1 LAGLIKIINKMNFK
15 KFSQYIVVIIFIL
28 IISFLLINKNKNSEN
43 NFNNFDVKNTKYV
56 KIGGEII
63 KVELALTST
72 EQELGLSIKDNLK
85 NDEGMLFIFNNVGI
99 YSFWMKDM
107 SFPIDII
114 WIGEDFQIVFI
125 KKNATEESFPEIFS
139 PNKNSKYVLEV
150 MSGFSEKKNLKEG
163 DKVEFL
169 P

>member
-1 LAGLIKIINKMNFK
+1 MAGLIKIINKMNFK

-28 IISFLLINKNKNSEN
+28 IISFLLINKNNNSKEI
-43 NFNNFDVKNTKYV
+43 FDVKNTKYV

>member
-1 LAGLIKIINKMNFK
+1 VEIINNMNFK
-15 KFSQYIVVIIFIL
+15 KISHFIIIIIFIL

-43 NFNNFDVKNTKYV
+43 NFDVRHTKYV
-56 KIGGEII
+56 KIGDEII
-63 KVELALTST
+63 KVDLALTPT

-85 NDEGMLFIFNNVGI
+85 NDEGMLFIFNNSGV
-99 YSFWMKDM
+99 YPFWMKDM

-114 WIGEDFQIVFI
+114 WIGDDFRIVYI
-125 KKNATEESFPEIFS
+125 KKDAKKDSYPEIFD

-150 MSGFSEKKNLKEG
+150 NALFSEKKNLKEG

>member
-1 LAGLIKIINKMNFK
+1 MVGIVQTVNNMNFK
-15 KFSQYIVVIIFIL
+15 KISHYIIVIIFIL
-28 IISFLLINKNKNSEN
+28 IISFLLINKNNNSV
-43 NFNNFDVKNTKYV
+43 NNFDIKNTKYV

-63 KVELALTST
+63 KVDLALTST
-72 EQELGLSIKDNLK
+72 DQENGLSFRENLK
-85 NDEGMLFIFNNVGI
+85 NDEGMLFIFDNVGT
-99 YSFWMKDM
+99 YPFWMKDM

-114 WIGEDFQIVFI
+114 WIGEDFRVIFI
-125 KKNATEESFPEIFS
+125 KENATPESFPEIFS

-150 MSGFSEKKNLKEG
+150 NALFSQKKNLKEG

>member
-1 LAGLIKIINKMNFK
+1 MNFK

-72 EQELGLSIKDNLK
+72 DQELGLSIKDNLK